1 MRQPLDTIALAHSKK
16 AKIKTV
22 FFTLI
27 VHLLHIAVWKVHEGF
42 ILNMDIFQ
50 KFLLLLE

>member
-27 VHLLHIAVWKVHEGF
+27 VHLLHIAVWKVHRRIYSEYGYF
-42 ILNMDIFQ
+42 SKISIAT
-50 KFLLLLE
+50 